1 MTCHSSNCFSIVWGR
16 RNAPLVTFPSSC
28 YVTPGKAWQEPME
41 KDKSL
46 SVIYAIHM
54 KMNWQPSKPSFFFF
68 RLRRVT
74 RTFHVLAVHNYD
86 KEVYKKKCAARAKSF
101 FFLPIRFIV
110 LLFFF
115 FLPFSLPC
123 RYLEFLFV

>member
-1 MTCHSSNCFSIVWGR
+1 MAGAH
-16 RNAPLVTFPSSC
+16 
-28 YVTPGKAWQEPME
+28 GKRQ
-41 KDKSL
+41 
-46 SVIYAIHM
+46 
-54 KMNWQPSKPSFFFF
+54 KPVSYIRHPYEDELAAVKAESFFFF

-74 RTFHVLAVHNYD
+74 RTFHVLAVQNYD

-115 FLPFSLPC
+115 FTVLVTVSLFRIFVCVNYKYMNESFALSPC
-123 RYLEFLFV
+123 